1 MREIKATRPSG
12 LEHLGGYSDVL
23 TVRGGAR
30 TIYVAGQTAWSVMHR
45 GPDRP
50 SLQAQTVECFDN
62 VKRCL
67 ETAGASFDDVLKL
80 TIFVVG
86 LNRAGRDVIAEV
98 RARYVNLAHPPAST
112 MVGVERLVLEGQLI
126 EVEAIAVVD

>member
-1 MREIKATRPSG
+1 MREIKAICPSG
-12 LEHLGGYSDVL
+12 MENLGGYSDVL

-30 TIYVAGQTAWSVMHR
+30 TIYVAGQTAWSVAHR

-50 SLQAQTVECFDN
+50 SLQVQTVECFDN

-67 ETAGASFDDVLKL
+67 ESAGASFDDVLKL

-98 RARYVNLAHPPAST
+98 RTRYVNPARPPAAT
-112 MVGVERLVLEGQLI
+112 MVGVDRLVLEGQLI

>member
-1 MREIKATRPSG
+1 
-12 LEHLGGYSDVL
+12 
-23 TVRGGAR
+23 
-30 TIYVAGQTAWSVMHR
+30 
-45 GPDRP
+45 
-50 SLQAQTVECFDN
+50 VECFDN

>member
-1 MREIKATRPSG
+1 MREIKATCPSG
-12 LEHLGGYSDVL
+12 LENLGGYSDVL

-30 TIYVAGQTAWSVMHR
+30 TIYVAGQTAWSVAHR
-45 GPDRP
+45 GTDHP

-86 LNRAGRDVIAEV
+86 LNRAGRDVIADV
-98 RARYVNLAHPPAST
+98 RARYVNPAHPPAAT

>member
-1 MREIKATRPSG
+1 MREIKATSPRG
-12 LEHLGGYSDVL
+12 LESLGGYSDVL

-30 TIYVAGQTAWSVMHR
+30 TIYVAGQTAWSVAHAA
-45 GPDRP
+45 PDRP
-50 SLQAQTVECFDN
+50 NLQAQTVECFDN

-67 ETAGASFDDVLKL
+67 ESAGASFDDVLKL

-98 RARYVNLAHPPAST
+98 RARYVNPVHPPAAT
-112 MVGVERLVLEGQLI
+112 MVGVERLVLDGQLI

>member
-1 MREIKATRPSG
+1 MREIKATCPSG
-12 LEHLGGYSDVL
+12 LENLGGYSDVL

-30 TIYVAGQTAWSVMHR
+30 TIYVAGQTAWSVAHR
-45 GPDRP
+45 GPDRL
-50 SLQAQTVECFDN
+50 SLQTQTVECFDN

-86 LNRAGRDVIAEV
+86 RNARSRFGIARTSTAASLKV
-98 RARYVNLAHPPAST
+98 LPVSDRSPPARIWPRWA
-112 MVGVERLVLEGQLI
+112 MR
-126 EVEAIAVVD
+126 

>member
-1 MREIKATRPSG
+1 MREIKATGPSG
-12 LEHLGGYSDVL
+12 LENLGGYSDVL
-23 TVRGGAR
+23 TVCGGVR
-30 TIYVAGQTAWSVMHR
+30 TIYVAGQTAWSVAHR
-45 GPDRP
+45 RTDHP

-86 LNRAGRDVIAEV
+86 LNRATLHAVW
-98 RARYVNLAHPPAST
+98 PAT
-112 MVGVERLVLEGQLI
+112 
-126 EVEAIAVVD
+126 